1 MKLQERVSL
10 FQQRLQQV
18 IEHSGLNRSGFATSI
33 RVDRSTLSQ
42 LLAAD
47 NVRLPRADTV
57 AAIAEVHQVSIDW
70 LLGLTQEGSLGADM
84 MPEAFQV
91 DDYANSIFEKNLEWH
106 REARG
111 YKVRYVP
118 TTLPDLL
125 KTEAVAEY
133 EFNRYGSGKV
143 DQSVRDNQL
152 LLLQQR
158 HPGSELETCM
168 SLQQLETFAA
178 GQGIWQGLAAGDR
191 RAQLERMIELND
203 ELYPGFRWYLFDG
216 KQTYSASF
224 TIFGPMRATLFLGH
238 LYVIVNSIQQ
248 IRKLTERFDDL
259 IRIATVHPH
268 EIPDFLQQLLQRCNE
283 PMKQQISP

>member
-1 MKLQERVSL
+1 MKLQERVTL
-10 FQQRLQQV
+10 FQDRLQQV
-18 IEHSGLNRSGFATSI
+18 IAHSGLNRSAFAASI
-33 RVDRSTLSQ
+33 KVDRSTLSQ
-42 LLAAD
+42 LLSTE

-57 AAIAEVHQVSIDW
+57 ASIAEVHQVSIDW
-70 LLGLTQEGSLGADM
+70 LLGLTQEGSMGANI

-91 DDYANSIFEKNLEWH
+91 DDFSSTIFDKTFEWH

-111 YKVRYVP
+111 YKIRYVP

-133 EFNRYGSGKV
+133 EFNRYGAGKV
-143 DQSVRDNQL
+143 DQSVRDNHL

-168 SLQQLETFAA
+168 PMQQLEGFAR
-178 GQGIWQGLAAGDR
+178 GQGIWNGLDR
-191 RAQLERMIELND
+191 ASRREQLQRMIELNE
-203 ELYPGFRWYLFDG
+203 ELYPGFRWFLYDG

-224 TIFGPMRATLFLGH
+224 NIFGPMRAALFIGH
-238 LYVIVNSIQQ
+238 LYVIINSIDQ
-248 IRKLTERFDDL
+248 IRKLTARFDDL

-268 EIPDFLQQLLQRCNE
+268 EIQAHLQQLLKIC
-283 PMKQQISP
+283 K